1 MPPQAEN
8 SSVRPARMHTTRL
21 AQPNRTKNLFMFF
34 AMSRYDALWQTKYL
48 FTIWKRRSALLCVD
62 DLRFSR
68 DLSYDLPTPNVL
80 MLPGCWLIR
89 KSTFERCSSSLM
101 AAFFRRMHFRI
112 SFTVLVLCRTRCV
125 DERCVNDTASV
136 HDQTGLVK
144 SVPNIVRQGFA
155 KRILLQK
162 ATEVQQCRCVRYL
175 LLEEIAP

>member
-1 MPPQAEN
+1 
-8 SSVRPARMHTTRL
+8 
-21 AQPNRTKNLFMFF
+21 
-34 AMSRYDALWQTKYL
+34 
-48 FTIWKRRSALLCVD
+48 
-62 DLRFSR
+62 
-68 DLSYDLPTPNVL
+68 
-80 MLPGCWLIR
+80 
-89 KSTFERCSSSLM
+89 M

>member
-1 MPPQAEN
+1 MKVYLMISESGEIVN
-8 SSVRPARMHTTRL
+8 VSSESGGAVPVNA
-21 AQPNRTKNLFMFF
+21 A
-34 AMSRYDALWQTKYL
+34 
-48 FTIWKRRSALLCVD
+48 
-62 DLRFSR
+62 
-68 DLSYDLPTPNVL
+68 
-80 MLPGCWLIR
+80 
-89 KSTFERCSSSLM
+89 SSSLM

-155 KRILLQK
+155 RRILLQK